1 MRNLSSTDSRDPT
14 GGFRAPASSA
24 PDSLQMSYCLVS
36 EEEMDASTE
45 QRPQSL
51 RYASPHRSKR
61 SPPTSHAKPP
71 PSPKNEPESSPADS
85 SPHTTSPD
93 SHVLRRESTQTVR
106 PDSLGFAAP
115 PSPSI
120 RRSSPAMTPSVP
132 DTMSD
137 LSCSASQHD
146 SPVASFSEA
155 PLSRVP
161 SVPDCSRANDS
172 GGQYS
177 VYSEQEL
184 VMPVLT
190 VPHRRPFTETGKS
203 IGRLKI
209 LVAGRKGRLC
219 PTVSCLLTH
228 GSLTHRQERGSLHLY
243 GQFYNA
249 VSISFM

>member
-1 MRNLSSTDSRDPT
+1 MRNLSSADSRDPT
-14 GGFRAPASSA
+14 SVFRGPASSS

-36 EEEMDASTE
+36 EEEMDASIN
-45 QRPQSL
+45 QRPQSQ

-71 PSPKNEPESSPADS
+71 SSPKNDPESFAD

-93 SHVLRRESTQTVR
+93 SRVLRRESTQTVK
-106 PDSLGFAAP
+106 PDSSGFAAP
-115 PSPSI
+115 PSSSI

-132 DTMSD
+132 DTISD
-137 LSCSASQHD
+137 LSCSASRHD

-161 SVPDCSRANDS
+161 SVPDCNAAYEST
-172 GGQYS
+172 GQYS

-190 VPHRRPFTETGKS
+190 VPHRRLFTETGKS

-209 LVAGRKGRLC
+209 LVAGRKGRLGD
-219 PTVSCLLTH
+219 TVTGLLTH
-228 GSLTHRQERGSLHLY
+228 GSLTCRQGPGSLHLY
-243 GQFYNA
+243 GQSYNA
-249 VSISFM
+249 VSISCM